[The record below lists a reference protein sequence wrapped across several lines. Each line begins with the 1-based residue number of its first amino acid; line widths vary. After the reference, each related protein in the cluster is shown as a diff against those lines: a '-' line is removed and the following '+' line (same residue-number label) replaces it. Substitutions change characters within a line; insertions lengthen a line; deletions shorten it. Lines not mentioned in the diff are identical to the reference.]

1 MRSNIRKLTLLLFA
15 ALVIP
20 FSAFIA
26 GDDEA
31 LKRPKNMGDSNID
44 NYVNECFD
52 IYEGTMSTEK
62 NLGEIDS
69 SLTKIEKEGNKIK
82 QDAEILKKLN
92 SVQSEVRG
100 REKKIKELDNR
111 AVAVMDGAKNF
122 SPKLKAPQAVK
133 NVNNANK
140 ALKIAQDKTPGQ
152 VKKTEE
158 LSLRADKLIEKK

>member
-1 MRSNIRKLTLLLFA
+1 MKRSLLTLLV

-20 FSAFIA
+20 FMAFM
-26 GDDEA
+26 GDDEQ

-44 NYVNECFD
+44 NYVNESFD
-52 IYEGTMSTEK
+52 IYDGTMSTEK
-62 NLGEIDS
+62 NLAEIDS
-69 SLTKIEKEGNKIK
+69 NVTKIEKNGNKIK

-100 REKKIKELDNR
+100 REKKIKDLDNR
-111 AVAVMDGAKNF
+111 AAAVMEGAKNF
-122 SPKLKAPQAVK
+122 SPKLKAPQAIK

-140 ALKIAQDKTPGQ
+140 ALKISQDKTPGQ

-158 LSLRADKLIEKK
+158 LTERTNKLIDK